1 MTEFDPVAYINTPRW
16 QESRLGTERIVE
28 LMERLGNPQDQL
40 KVVHVAGTNGKGS
53 ICAYLSSILQEAGY
67 VTGLFT
73 SPYIEQFEERI
84 RVNGQ
89 NISPE
94 DLLAATVKVKEA
106 ADQMTDHPTEF
117 ELMTAVAFVHFAAAG
132 CQICV
137 VEVGMGGRL
146 DSTNVIK
153 SAEVSVIAPI
163 ALDHCAIL
171 GNTLGEIAR
180 EKAGIIKEG
189 CPVVSCFQEAEA
201 AQAISAAAA
210 EKGSDLTFTSSDD
223 VHDELTVFTDYV
235 SFAWRDMADLRTK
248 LLGSY
253 QPHNAGVALQ
263 VASVLSE
270 QGWDI
275 SEDHMRAGIANA
287 EWPGRFEVLC
297 KCPTIVV
304 DGGHNPQGAEA
315 LMDSIYRVFPGQ
327 MPVFVVGVLAD
338 KDHHAMLNAVVQSG
352 IVKNLVC
359 VAPPN
364 PRALPVVELAHEL
377 RELQRDHLGYD
388 LMDPYMASSIDEG
401 LRVGMQM
408 AGRNGVVV
416 AFGSLYSVG
425 EVKRAVRDMGLSE

>member
-94 DLLAATVKVKEA
+94 DLLAATAKVKKA
-106 ADQMTDHPTEF
+106 ADQMADHPTEF
-117 ELMTAVAFVHFAAAG
+117 ELMTAVAFVHFAVAG

-171 GNTLGEIAR
+171 GNTLGEIAG

-210 EKGSDLTFTSSDD
+210 EKGSNLTFTSSDD
-223 VHDELTVFTDYV
+223 IHDELTVFTDYV
-235 SFAWRDMADLRTK
+235 SFAWRDMAGLRTK

-263 VASVLSE
+263 VASVLAE
-270 QGWDI
+270 KGWDI

-297 KCPTIVV
+297 KRPTIVV